1 MQFDW
6 RRFFGKSKTKKS
18 EISSPVQGDVS
29 VIIKAIEK
37 SHEEFSKEP
46 EKNRE
51 VLELLNQSL
60 EIWRK

>member
-6 RRFFGKSKTKKS
+6 RRFFGKCKLKEP

-29 VIIKAIEK
+29 IIIRAIEK

-46 EKNRE
+46 KKNEE
-51 VLELLNQSL
+51 VLKLLNQSL